1 MKQTTGESLEK
12 FLLPAVGVAFGDE
25 TVLNCDALGC
35 RCDAKSE
42 FVNSCGAG

>member
-1 MKQTTGESLEK
+1 MEK

-25 TVLNCDALGC
+25 AVLKCGALGC

-42 FVNSCGAG
+42 FANSCGAG